1 MTKIT
6 TYNRGIII
14 DGHADTK
21 EECETITLLCNSLAK
36 DENFKQVAYDKGYAA
51 FEKIGKAEELMF
63 DSSACETI
71 LKGEK

>member
-36 DENFKQVAYDKGYAA
+36 DKNFKQVAYDDGYAS
-51 FEKIGKAEELMF
+51 FKRVGHTEELKF
-63 DSSACETI
+63 WS
-71 LKGEK
+71 G